1 MKKTRYL
8 TAAIAAAALVLAGC
22 SGAPGTTAQSNGA
35 PSAVGRETVQQA
47 AAPPGGMS
55 VEPAAANVSAPAGP
69 ATPAVPATQS
79 APATQSGARSVT
91 AQGIGKVSGTPDVV
105 TIGLG
110 VETKATS
117 AKSALDDNSKRAAAV
132 IDVLKKSGVAPA
144 DLQTSQLSIQ
154 PSYDKDSQVITG
166 YQVSNM
172 VTAKL
177 HDIAGAGAV
186 IDAVSAAAGD
196 AVRVQQLTFSTDD
209 DSALRAKARAA
220 AVTQA
225 QAQAKQMAD
234 AAGIRLGAVHS
245 IVESPSST
253 PLVYQATDRASAAS
267 APAPIE
273 PGSQELSVMV
283 QVVYEIAP

>member
-1 MKKTRYL
+1 MKKISYL
-8 TAAIAAAALVLAGC
+8 TAAIAATALVLAGC
-22 SGAPGTTAQSNGA
+22 SGSAETAAQSNGA
-35 PSAVGRETVQQA
+35 SPAAGQKIVQQA
-47 AAPPGGMS
+47 AAPGDVS
-55 VEPAAANVSAPAGP
+55 VEPAAVAVGAP
-69 ATPAVPATQS
+69 ATP
-79 APATQSGARSVT
+79 SGLRSVT

-110 VETKATS
+110 VETRATS
-117 AKSALDDNSKRAAAV
+117 AKSALNDNSKRAAAV

-166 YQVSNM
+166 YQVTNM

-196 AVRVQQLTFSTDD
+196 AVRVQQLTFSIDD

-253 PLVYQATDRASAAS
+253 PVVYQATDRASTAG

-273 PGSQELSVMV
+273 PGSQELSVVV
-283 QVVYEIAP
+283 QVIYEIAS

>member
-1 MKKTRYL
+1 MKKTRYH

-35 PSAVGRETVQQA
+35 PSAAGREIIQQA
-47 AAPPGGMS
+47 AAPPVGMS
-55 VEPAAANVSAPAGP
+55 VEPAAATVGAPA
-69 ATPAVPATQS
+69 

-110 VETKATS
+110 VETRATS

-166 YQVSNM
+166 YQVTNM

-196 AVRVQQLTFSTDD
+196 AVRVQQLTFSIDD

-253 PLVYQATDRASAAS
+253 PLVYQANDRASAAS